1 MKRFTYILVIGYLL
15 SQMTA
20 CDKEYLDPHSV
31 LDPTVQTNVESQIL
45 LLNGMQKRWSTERS
59 GAIYTTVTASGL
71 TTGELRLLN
80 PGNIGENDLFI
91 GGNTI
96 SGDNEVL
103 KNMWNQLMLLRK
115 EATTIIDN
123 ADKATS
129 DVQEQNTLKAHALVF
144 RAMVHGT
151 LIQYFEQI
159 PITIGANAP
168 FENRSNVL
176 AHAITDLTTAIGY
189 ADNGMSASIESR
201 LLKSFKLQNVAYA
214 LIARYQLMAGNNEQA
229 RVAADKVSLTEK
241 SVWVYETAYP
251 NPMAFWF
258 SSNNVAQAK
267 DKMFGLPTTLSP
279 NANDQRIDFYVS
291 GTEPNYLAKGFYQE
305 YTSEIPIY
313 LPGEML
319 LIKAEAYAREDKL
332 TEAVT
337 ELNKVLVKTPSDDS
351 LGVGA
356 GLTAYTGAVEKQ
368 AILDEIYKNRRIE
381 LYLSGLSLEDSRRFN
396 RPMSERNRNFFPYP
410 NSERDNNSN
419 TPSNPAN

>member
-1 MKRFTYILVIGYLL
+1 MKRLTYILLMGYTLG
-15 SQMTA
+15 QMVA
-20 CDKEYLDPHSV
+20 CDKEYLDPYSV
-31 LDPTVQTNVESQIL
+31 LDPSVQTSLDNQIL

-80 PGNIGENDLFI
+80 PGNIGENDLSI

-115 EATTIIDN
+115 EATTIINN
-123 ADKATS
+123 ADNATS
-129 DVQEQNTLKAHALVF
+129 DIQERNTLKAYALVF

-159 PITIGANAP
+159 PIKIEANAP
-168 FENRSNVL
+168 FENRSSVL
-176 AHAITDLTTAIGY
+176 TNAITDLTTAIEY
-189 ADNGMSASIESR
+189 ADNGLSASVESR
-201 LLKSFKLQNVAYA
+201 LLKSFRLQNVAYA
-214 LIARYQLMAGNNEQA
+214 LMARYQLMAGNNEQA
-229 RVAADKVSLTEK
+229 RAAADKVSLTEK

-258 SSNNVAQAK
+258 LSNNVAQAK
-267 DKMFGLPTTLSP
+267 DKTFGLPANLLP
-279 NANDQRIDFYVS
+279 NANDQRIDFYIG

-313 LPGEML
+313 LSGEIL
-319 LIKAEAYAREDKL
+319 LIKAEAYAREGKL

-337 ELNKVLVKTPSDDS
+337 ELNKVLTKTPSDDA

-356 GLTAYTGAVEKQ
+356 GLTAYTGTMEKQ

-381 LYLSGLSLEDSRRFN
+381 LYLTGLSLEDSRRFN
-396 RPMSERNRNFFPYP
+396 RPANERNRDFFPYP

-419 TPSNPAN
+419 TPNNPAN